1 MNACCS
7 AHGAGTCR
15 YCKDLHFDI
24 ARICLEAAQTDTV
37 CIFAIV
43 HPRRNLGQYQRDE
56 DVKAVSITLDMIY
69 VLADSPLTTIAT
81 KLVSDRFVRAKLWEV
96 VCLLLFACFVMCFAC
111 ECMLLCA
118 QIALRTNLL
127 AERFLFAH
135 KSRFLFAHKV
145 FCLRTN
151 HIAHKSCFWQSV
163 FCFSVSDDSVP
174 LWVFFTLAG
183 AEERARARERE
194 QVHAGVVHG

>member
-1 MNACCS
+1 MLLCAWRRHLSILQGFASKLC
-7 AHGAGTCR
+7 
-15 YCKDLHFDI
+15 I
-24 ARICLEAAQTDTV
+24 ARICLEAVQTDTV

-118 QIALRTNLL
+118 QIALRTNLDSGRAFFVSL
-127 AERFLFAH
+127 FLTTL
-135 KSRFLFAHKV
+135 FLRGFFLPWQALKNLRLSIVKV
-145 FCLRTN
+145 N
-151 HIAHKSCFWQSV
+151 S
-163 FCFSVSDDSVP
+163 
-174 LWVFFTLAG
+174 
-183 AEERARARERE
+183 ERARARERE
-194 QVHAGVVHG
+194 QAHAGVVHR